1 MIETVLSL
9 VHSLWPFLILLTIL
23 VFIHELGHYLVARW
37 NGVKIEVFSIG
48 FGPEIFGWTDKADTR
63 WKFSLIPLGGYVKMY
78 GDADAASKPDAEAAQ
93 EMTPEQKALTL
104 QGKRVG
110 QKIAV
115 VAAGPAAN
123 YLLAI
128 VILAGLYLFKGV
140 PVIEPIVG
148 TVMEHSLASDFGLKP
163 QDKIVKFNG
172 QSVESFDDLRLLIP
186 ANSGKPV
193 EFDVERPKASG
204 HEIVTLKG
212 DMIKDG
218 TPAKSLGVTPFLPDK
233 PLYKEVGVLQSVG
246 LAVEY
251 CYDMS
256 VMTLKALGQ
265 MVIGNRSSGELGG
278 ILSIGDMAKKSASQG
293 WVSFILLTALLSI
306 NLGFINL
313 LPIPVLDGGHI
324 VFYSIEGLI
333 GRPVSDKAQ
342 EIAYTAG
349 LIIVLALMA
358 VATWN
363 DLSRFKIISWVM
375 NLFN

>member
-1 MIETVLSL
+1 MVETLLSM
-9 VHSLWPFLILLTIL
+9 VHNLWPFLVLLTIL

-48 FGPEIFGWTDKADTR
+48 FGPELFGWTDKADTR

-78 GDADAASKPDAEAAQ
+78 GDADAASKPDTDATQ
-93 EMTPEQKALTL
+93 VMTAEQKALTL

-110 QKIAV
+110 QRIAV

-128 VILAGLYLFKGV
+128 VILAGLYMVKGV

-148 TVMEHSLASDFGLKP
+148 TVVEHSVASDLGLKAN
-163 QDKIVKFNG
+163 DKIVSLNG
-172 QSVESFDDLRLLIP
+172 KSVESFDDLRFALPEL
-186 ANSGKPV
+186 AGKTIQV
-193 EFDVERPKASG
+193 AVERDEKA
-204 HEIVTLKG
+204 IRL
-212 DMIKDG
+212 DG
-218 TPAKSLGVTPFLPDK
+218 KMEHAGKATKSLGITPFLPEK
-233 PLYKEVGVLQSVG
+233 PLYKAVGIFESAW

-251 CYDMS
+251 CWDMS
-256 VMTLKALGQ
+256 VMTLKSLGQ
-265 MVIGNRSSGELGG
+265 MLMGNRSSGELGG

-293 WVSFILLTALLSI
+293 WIAFILLTALLSI
-306 NLGFINL
+306 NLGLINL

-333 GRPVSDKAQ
+333 GRPVSEKAQ

-349 LIIVLALMA
+349 LLIVLTLMA

-363 DLSRFKIISWVM
+363 DLSRFKIIAWVL

>member
-1 MIETVLSL
+1 MIETLLSMAQN
-9 VHSLWPFLILLTIL
+9 LWPFLVLLTIL

-48 FGPEIFGWTDKADTR
+48 FGPELFGWTDKADTR

-78 GDADAASKPDAEAAQ
+78 GDADAASKPDAQAAQ
-93 EMTPEQKALTL
+93 EMSPEQKALTL

-128 VILAGLYLFKGV
+128 AILAGLYMVKGV
-140 PVIEPIVG
+140 PVVEPIVG
-148 TVMEHSLASDFGLKP
+148 SIIERSVASDLGLKP
-163 QDKIVKFNG
+163 HDKIVALNG
-172 QSVESFDDLRLLIP
+172 VTVNSFDDLRFALP
-186 ANSGKPV
+186 ALAGKSV
-193 EFDVERPKASG
+193 DMDILRDQKTVKLDGKMER
-204 HEIVTLKG
+204 
-212 DMIKDG
+212 DG
-218 TPAKSLGVTPFLPDK
+218 QPTKSLGITPFLPDQ
-233 PLYKEVGVLQSVG
+233 PLYKDTGVFESVWM
-246 LAVEY
+246 AVDY
-251 CYDMS
+251 CWDMS
-256 VMTLKALGQ
+256 VMTLKSLGQ
-265 MVIGNRSSGELGG
+265 MLMGNRSSGELGG

-293 WVSFILLTALLSI
+293 WISFILLTALLSI
-306 NLGFINL
+306 NLGLINL

-349 LIIVLALMA
+349 LMIVLTLMA

-363 DLSRFKIISWVM
+363 DLSRFKIVAWFM
-375 NLFN
+375 KFFN

>member
-1 MIETVLSL
+1 MIETLLSM
-9 VHSLWPFLILLTIL
+9 VQNLWPFLVLLTIL

-48 FGPEIFGWTDKADTR
+48 FGPELFGWTDKADTR

-78 GDADAASKPDAEAAQ
+78 GDADAASKPDADAAQ
-93 EMTPEQKALTL
+93 EMTAEEKALTL

-110 QKIAV
+110 QRIAV

-128 VILAGLYLFKGV
+128 VILAGLYMFKGV

-148 TVMEHSLASDFGLKP
+148 TVIEQSVANDLGLKAN
-163 QDKIVKFNG
+163 DKIVSING
-172 QSVESFDDLRLLIP
+172 KSVESFDDLRFALPSL
-186 ANSGKPV
+186 AGKSI
-193 EFDVERPKASG
+193 DMGISRDGKDIRLDGKMER
-204 HEIVTLKG
+204 
-212 DMIKDG
+212 DG
-218 TPAKSLGVTPFLPDK
+218 VATKSLGITPFLPDK
-233 PLYKEVGVLQSVG
+233 PLYKDVGIFESAW

-251 CYDMS
+251 CWDMS
-256 VMTLKALGQ
+256 VMTLKSLGQ
-265 MVIGNRSSGELGG
+265 MIMGNRSSGELGG

-293 WVSFILLTALLSI
+293 WISFILLTALLSI
-306 NLGFINL
+306 NLGLINL

-333 GRPVSDKAQ
+333 GRPVSEKAQ

-349 LIIVLALMA
+349 LIIVLTLMA

-363 DLSRFKIISWVM
+363 DLSRFKIIAGFMGLV
-375 NLFN
+375 N